1 MYIFLYNGIS
11 IERMVSDMREKKMR
25 LILSIEEKA
34 ILMDILVENRN
45 RMIKEGKYTDYV
57 DDMIL
62 KLANAPVKRVKK

>member
-1 MYIFLYNGIS
+1 
-11 IERMVSDMREKKMR
+11 MREKKMR

-34 ILMDILVENRN
+34 ILMDILIENRN

-62 KLANAPVKRVKK
+62 KIAQACVKRTRKKKK

>member
-1 MYIFLYNGIS
+1 
-11 IERMVSDMREKKMR
+11 MREKKMR